1 MTENITVQILEP
13 SINTLEIETQVGSE
27 PINVSV
33 VSYSGTNISIT
44 HDLPV
49 AAGSGINNDQIAD
62 LLVAGT
68 GINLTYNS
76 NIPSIIIS
84 TSGNITL
91 EPEQVQDIV
100 GSIIVGSGYV
110 NTNYNDLLNSLI
122 ISVSGLQPSGSYASS
137 NHYHT
142 SNDINDF
149 NSSVSGLLP
158 VKNIIEGTNIGI
170 ISTSGEYI
178 VSVTGQLGLTS
189 EQVDDRVYAL
199 LQPGQYIS
207 LSYND
212 NADSLTISVSG
223 VQPSGNYSLVGHS
236 HLTSDITDFTAG
248 SSGILDSLLSTSIS
262 GGAGIDVSYYSNTDT
277 LLISTTGVS
286 LLGHQHTY
294 SEITDFNTGVRANR
308 ISDLAAPTGNVSFNN
323 YRLTNLAT
331 PISGADAITKNYL
344 ETLYA
349 STSGLGIASFSS
361 GDFSVSS
368 GIVSI
373 KNSGID
379 NNQLYYSYIT
389 LGSSTIS
396 LGSSVN
402 KISGLILDGGTP

>member
-122 ISVSGLQPSGSYASS
+122 ISVSGL
-137 NHYHT
+137 
-142 SNDINDF
+142 
-149 NSSVSGLLP
+149 
-158 VKNIIEGTNIGI
+158 
-170 ISTSGEYI
+170 
-178 VSVTGQLGLTS
+178 
-189 EQVDDRVYAL
+189 
-199 LQPGQYIS
+199 
-207 LSYND
+207 
-212 NADSLTISVSG
+212 
-223 VQPSGNYSLVGHS
+223 QPSGNYSLVGHS